1 MGATW
6 PIVVVTTTPS
16 MAAGCV
22 RLPAASSKA
31 MDAVTV
37 PPTSA
42 ESVEGVTWSVTGAP
56 VVVKLNVADSTRV
69 TPE

>member
-1 MGATW
+1 
-6 PIVVVTTTPS
+6 
-16 MAAGCV
+16 
-22 RLPAASSKA
+22 

-56 VVVKLNVADSTRV
+56 VVVKLNVADST
-69 TPE
+69 